1 MKKQRG
7 FTLIELLVVLSIIAI
22 LTGILLPNLMSARQR
37 GRDSQRKQGLW
48 QIKNSLQ
55 LYYNDHQSYPAT
67 PPPFGSSWQE
77 NGVVYM
83 AQVPQDPLGS
93 VRSYGYCVSGD
104 GNGFRLWAQL
114 ENGGDADITAS
125 LARCPTSICSA
136 NCLKNCYYVCSD

>member
-1 MKKQRG
+1 MKKRG

-37 GRDSQRKQGLW
+37 ARDSQRKQGLW

-55 LYYNDHQSYPAT
+55 LYYNDHQSYPSN
-67 PPPFGSSWQE
+67 PPPFGSAWQE
-77 NGVVYM
+77 NGITYM

-93 VRSYGYCVSGD
+93 DHSFGYCLSSD

-114 ENGGDADITAS
+114 ENAGDADIAAS
-125 LARCPTSICSA
+125 LARCPSTICTA
-136 NCLKNCYYVCSD
+136 NCTENCYYVCSD